1 MDAEAIAVASLGQ
14 LKVIKV
20 NYRGGGPSIPGNEDI
35 VAVYRELLKTYKPK
49 NIGMFGASGG
59 CTLAQ
64 TTILWLPEQ
73 KLPLPGA
80 VGLGTCSGGSNPGDS
95 RYTMNGLDA
104 GLSTAFSGRPPF
116 GGREHSAQT
125 RRAAGDGARWRDPQR
140 LPARFSSFRH
150 PRHVPKPISAAASQ
164 AAQRR
169 RGSRSQR
176 LRRHVAFLLG
186 DPACRSRVRP

>member
-1 MDAEAIAVASLGQ
+1 VTIYSPKPIPSKNRDKVLMEFENGCGGDRRASLGQ

-20 NYRGGGPSIPGNEDI
+20 NCRGGAPSIPGNEDI
-35 VAVYRELLKTYKPK
+35 VAVYRELLKTHKPK
-49 NIGMFGASGG
+49 SIGFFGASGG

-80 VGLGTCSGGSNPGDS
+80 VGPGTCSGGSNPGDA

-116 GGREHSAQT
+116 GGG
-125 RRAAGDGARWRDPQR
+125 RRTAKTGLAAGHGA
-140 LPARFSSFRH
+140 
-150 PRHVPKPISAAASQ
+150 
-164 AAQRR
+164 
-169 RGSRSQR
+169 
-176 LRRHVAFLLG
+176 
-186 DPACRSRVRP
+186 